1 MAKVKIPKRVAGVK
15 LPKQVRKTARQALKG
30 ARRPVVRKVAKAA
43 MGAAAASVGVE
54 ASRAGARVLRGE
66 TIVEIDGGKV
76 AEAFR
81 AAAIDGFRRF
91 LEGFEEGLRNVQ
103 EAEKARRGSSR

>member
-15 LPKQVRKTARQALKG
+15 LPKQVRRTAKQALKG
-30 ARRPVVRKVAKAA
+30 ARRPVVRKVARAA
-43 MGAAAASVGVE
+43 MGAAAASVGAE
-54 ASRAGARVLRGE
+54 TSKQASRVLRGE
-66 TIVEIDGGKV
+66 TIIEIDGGKV

-81 AAAIDGFRRF
+81 NAAIDGFRRF

-103 EAEKARRGSSR
+103 EADRARRG